1 MRLFI
6 ACNSTLYCTA
16 FLPIISMIYI
26 IFIRLNAAQVNAMD
40 TVVIT
45 GASSGIGEA
54 LAKNFAA
61 GGYDLVLV
69 ARSED
74 KLQKLARQLK
84 AKHRVTVWVEAA
96 DLSRRGT
103 AKKLAAQLSDQG
115 IEAGILVNCA
125 GVLEHGPFI
134 EQSFSAH
141 LALIDLNVRGL
152 TDMLS
157 HFLPP
162 MVTRGKGRIL
172 NVASIAAFQPIPSL
186 ATYAATK
193 AYVLSLTESLSEE
206 LAGTGVSITALCP
219 GITATNMVAKAQEKS
234 GGLKIPGFVVGDVTN
249 VAAQGYRACL
259 KGDVICVPGAVN
271 LVATLTGRATPKWL
285 LRRVSGVLGRY
296 TLKKD

>member
-1 MRLFI
+1 
-6 ACNSTLYCTA
+6 
-16 FLPIISMIYI
+16 
-26 IFIRLNAAQVNAMD
+26 MD

-54 LAKNFAA
+54 LAENFAI
-61 GGYDLVLV
+61 GGYNLVLV

-74 KLQKLARQLK
+74 KLQELARQLK
-84 AKHRVTVWVEAA
+84 AEHKVKVWVEPA
-96 DLSRRGT
+96 DLARRGA
-103 AKKLAAQLSDQG
+103 AKKLAARLSDQG
-115 IEAGILVNCA
+115 IETGILVNCA

-134 EQSFSAH
+134 EQSPTAH
-141 LALIDLNVRGL
+141 LGLINLNVSGL
-152 TDMLS
+152 TEMLS
-157 HFLPP
+157 HFLPA
-162 MVTRGKGRIL
+162 MVKRGKGRIL
-172 NVASIAAFQPIPSL
+172 NVASIAAFQPVPSL

-219 GITATNMVAKAQEKS
+219 GITATNMVARAQEKS
-234 GGLKIPGFVVGDVTN
+234 AGLNLPAFIVGDVKN

-271 LVATLTGRATPKWL
+271 LAATLTGRATPKWL

>member
-1 MRLFI
+1 MDR
-6 ACNSTLYCTA
+6 
-16 FLPIISMIYI
+16 
-26 IFIRLNAAQVNAMD
+26 D

-54 LAKNFAA
+54 LAKNFAQ

-74 KLQKLARQLK
+74 KLRSLAQRLK
-84 AKHRVTVWVEAA
+84 ADRQVKVWVEPT
-96 DLSRRGT
+96 DLSRRGA
-103 AKKLAAQLSDQG
+103 AKKLATKLRKQS
-115 IEAGILVNCA
+115 IEVGILVNCA
-125 GVLEHGPFI
+125 GIVEHGNFI
-134 EQSFSAH
+134 EMPAASHQG
-141 LALIDLNVRGL
+141 LIDLNVSGL

-157 HFLPP
+157 HFLPQ
-162 MVTRGKGRIL
+162 MVKQGKGRIL

-219 GITATNMVAKAQEKS
+219 GITATNMLSSVQKKS
-234 GGLKIPGFVVGDVTN
+234 GGLKIPGFAVGDVEE

-259 KGDVICVPGAVN
+259 KGDVICVPGAAN
-271 LVATLTGRATPKWL
+271 LAATLAGRATPKWL
-285 LRRVSGVLGRY
+285 LRRISGVMGRY
-296 TLKKD
+296 TINKD